1 MAKSWSEQRNVC
13 VILQTERTKW
23 YSMVWYGMAWYGMT
37 WHSTV
42 RYDVASQFFCFIFFL
57 IYEQIAEKHALNL
70 LEAINSQTLLILSIP
85 KLD

>member
-1 MAKSWSEQRNVC
+1 MVWCGVVWCGMAWRGMA
-13 VILQTERTKW
+13 W
-23 YSMVWYGMAWYGMT
+23 HGMAWYGMAWYGMT

-57 IYEQIAEKHALNL
+57 IYEQIAEKHGLNL
-70 LEAINSQTLLILSIP
+70 LVAINSQTLLILSIP